1 MESNCLSSLEKEGSE
16 TGILGTGC
24 GGTWFTWEPGRD
36 PPDRRRSFMYWY
48 IWEGDMPA
56 GAYQNTNTIRDP
68 EKWTDRLSPK
78 DFFYFIIFVFFLFLR
93 HSKRTSVWE
102 AVGLKRWKTLVNK
115 CVQLFTHMSTRG
127 DSSYGHIIFI
137 KEHLVL
143 VKRMVKYIHCICFCM
158 LICFACSC
166 SCVCVY
172 LMVCLLYESFIGMC
186 T

>member
-1 MESNCLSSLEKEGSE
+1 MQCERRINIQKKKKSFHDINELKLIKVKKKIKKWKKEKKKESNCLSSLEKEGSE

-68 EKWTDRLSPK
+68 KKWTDRLAPK
-78 DFFYFIIFVFFLFLR
+78 DFFIIFVIFLFIR

-102 AVGLKRWKTLVNK
+102 AVGLKRWDTNNK
-115 CVQLFTHMSTRG
+115 CVQLFTHMSIRG
-127 DSSYGHIIFI
+127 DSS
-137 KEHLVL
+137 
-143 VKRMVKYIHCICFCM
+143 
-158 LICFACSC
+158 
-166 SCVCVY
+166 
-172 LMVCLLYESFIGMC
+172 
-186 T
+186 